1 MSSSKKVLAGGVVL
15 TLAVA
20 AIATI
25 YVPQYSEEGRERR
38 ETYQR
43 TGQVLKDGGGGTRQA
58 GSMQGGSRGSM
69 YQNMSKA
76 TKKWSLMNGGVLT
89 SVVNVG
95 LVVSCVRKCL
105 EEIHQKVDYET
116 MRMQMN

>member
-20 AIATI
+20 ATATI

-43 TGQVLKDGGGGTRQA
+43 TGQVLKDGGGGTRK

-76 TKKWSLMNGGVLT
+76 TKK
-89 SVVNVG
+89 
-95 LVVSCVRKCL
+95 
-105 EEIHQKVDYET
+105 
-116 MRMQMN
+116 

>member
-20 AIATI
+20 ATATI

-43 TGQVLKDGGGGTRQA
+43 TGQVLKDGGGGSRQ

-76 TKKWSLMNGGVLT
+76 TKK
-89 SVVNVG
+89 
-95 LVVSCVRKCL
+95 
-105 EEIHQKVDYET
+105 
-116 MRMQMN
+116 

>member
-20 AIATI
+20 ATATI

-43 TGQVLKDGGGGTRQA
+43 TGQVLKDGGGGPGGTRQ

-76 TKKWSLMNGGVLT
+76 TKK
-89 SVVNVG
+89 
-95 LVVSCVRKCL
+95 
-105 EEIHQKVDYET
+105 
-116 MRMQMN
+116 

>member
-20 AIATI
+20 ATATI

-43 TGQVLKDGGGGTRQA
+43 TGQVLKDGGGGSRQ

-69 YQNMSKA
+69 YQNMSKV
-76 TKKWSLMNGGVLT
+76 TKK
-89 SVVNVG
+89 
-95 LVVSCVRKCL
+95 
-105 EEIHQKVDYET
+105 
-116 MRMQMN
+116 